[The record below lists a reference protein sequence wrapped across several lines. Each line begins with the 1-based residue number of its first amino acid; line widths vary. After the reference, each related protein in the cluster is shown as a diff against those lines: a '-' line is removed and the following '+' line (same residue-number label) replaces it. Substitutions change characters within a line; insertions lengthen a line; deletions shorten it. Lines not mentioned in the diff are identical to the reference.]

1 MPWNGDDYVIEST
14 SLFVEADKAKGHI
27 EAGAKKVT
35 ISAPGEGTLKTLVM
49 GVNHIEY
56 DGATMDLVSNASCI
70 TNCFAHLY
78 LVLLKEGIGID
89 NCFMTTIHVYTDTQ
103 KKSMEFL
110 PRIGFGGQSR
120 LMP

>member
-78 LVLLKEGIGID
+78 LVLLKEGIGIEK
-89 NCFMTTIHVYTDTQ
+89 CLMTTIHAYTAH
-103 KKSMEFL
+103 
-110 PRIGFGGQSR
+110 RRSR
-120 LMP
+120 WSFCRGLVLEVKAD